1 MEQLAQHDPRRIGPF
16 EVLGRLGSGG
26 MGLVYL
32 ARSASGR
39 RVAIKTVRTE
49 LAEDQLFRVR
59 FTREVEAAR
68 AVSGFYTAAVV
79 DADPRAAIPWLA
91 TAYVPSPSLEE
102 IVTECGPLP
111 VQAVRWLAAG
121 VAEALQSI
129 HGAGLV
135 HRDLKP
141 SNVLVVEDGPRVI
154 DFGIAS
160 GVSNTRLTM
169 TNVAVGT
176 PAYMSPE
183 QARDSRS
190 VTGASDVFSLAS
202 TLVFAATGHA
212 PFHGANPVETVF
224 MLLREGPDL
233 EGLPDDLRS
242 LIDSCMRMNAEERPT
257 PADLQAQLAPHL
269 FGAGSDDSG
278 TVSAWLPIT
287 AVSLIERRRG
297 GRAMRRQNA
306 ASADAGQAA
315 GGAPGGSPAGSLP
328 APSVPAPSGPPASA
342 PPPAASFPPAGAGGS
357 GADGSAMGSVG
368 PGGPPA
374 AGQAGPSQDAGAAGN
389 AGVAASAGAAG
400 SAGSAMSGGGAA
412 GNGPEVPGGGPGVSG
427 NGSGAAG
434 GHGAAGGGPAAAGWN
449 QGIPGGPPAV
459 GAVADASGP
468 SAAPGPSGASVRGV
482 PHPGDPSAPA
492 AGDYAAGS
500 PGAAVPGSA
509 PVVSRPSAQPG
520 SPEAD
525 PVQLP
530 NTQVPIG
537 PGPRR
542 SDETGREA
550 GTEPTS
556 GWVRAPD
563 GSGGGPRDGTPPPS
577 YAQPYAAPLP
587 PLAGPSAAHGAAA
600 PQAVSPPPA
609 PPYGA
614 PGRSAGGADQ
624 GGDPSA
630 GSVPPPGVHPLHQ
643 PPAPPPP
650 SPQHPQPPARPPSQ
664 PPAHSAGGG
673 YPAGSGV
680 SSGGPQRWRPW
691 RFRMSNDVWGSPAV
705 ADDLVYVTSFEV
717 HALDVASGR
726 RQFKTR
732 EVAWSMA
739 VSGGRVHASDG
750 PSLYALDAGDGSER
764 WRLATDGWVYALQV
778 DRGTVVTGTRGGG
791 VQAWEAATG
800 EKLWDLT
807 GAQTDFET
815 PEGGPVIADG
825 AVYTWADGRLYVFE
839 ARTGTERWT
848 YPVGDASA
856 TGGVPVRVTVAED
869 GVAYVCAGSRVFA
882 LDAAT
887 GQERWRFDAPA
898 AFLSP
903 AAFVPGPG
911 VTGGGVYLADYLGT
925 VYALDSGSGNDRWR
939 IATEARHSAEPVV
952 TADGLVHLGSG
963 SAVYTLDAVSGTPRW
978 RFATGADVV
987 GAPVVAEG
995 RVHFGS
1001 ADHCLYTVDAV
1012 GGQLR
1017 WKLATGGEITG
1028 SPVAVGGVVYA
1039 CSKDRCVY
1047 ALDATKG
1054 TGQSRQSA

>member
-1 MEQLAQHDPRRIGPF
+1 MVEQLTQHDPRRIGPF
-16 EVLGRLGSGG
+16 EVLGRLGAGG

-79 DADPRAAIPWLA
+79 DADPRAAVPWLA
-91 TAYVPSPSLEE
+91 TAYVPAPSLEE
-102 IVTECGPLP
+102 IVTDCGPLP

-190 VTGASDVFSLAS
+190 VTGASDIFSLAS

-233 EGLPDDLRS
+233 EGLSDDLRP
-242 LIDSCMRMNAEERPT
+242 LIESCMRMAAEERPS
-257 PADLQAQLAPHL
+257 PADLQSQLAPHL
-269 FGAGSDDSG
+269 FSSGSDDSG
-278 TVSAWLPIT
+278 TVSAWLPST
-287 AVSLIERRRG
+287 AVTLIERRRG
-297 GRAMRRQNA
+297 GRSSRVRQA
-306 ASADAGQAA
+306 
-315 GGAPGGSPAGSLP
+315 
-328 APSVPAPSGPPASA
+328 APSGVSGGAQGA
-342 PPPAASFPPAGAGGS
+342 PDGPGGAG
-357 GADGSAMGSVG
+357 G
-368 PGGPPA
+368 PGGPGGAHA
-374 AGQAGPSQDAGAAGN
+374 APVRASGDGAGPSVAAPPVHGAPHGEQGPGPHEPAHPAAEPAHAWHGGHDAAG
-389 AGVAASAGAAG
+389 
-400 SAGSAMSGGGAA
+400 
-412 GNGPEVPGGGPGVSG
+412 
-427 NGSGAAG
+427 
-434 GHGAAGGGPAAAGWN
+434 H
-449 QGIPGGPPAV
+449 GIPGGPGGPAAV
-459 GAVADASGP
+459 GG
-468 SAAPGPSGASVRGV
+468 
-482 PHPGDPSAPA
+482 
-492 AGDYAAGS
+492 
-500 PGAAVPGSA
+500 PGAAAPAQKLYDQGAPAPPQGAPLDGGPVRLPGSH
-509 PVVSRPSAQPG
+509 
-520 SPEAD
+520 
-525 PVQLP
+525 
-530 NTQVPIG
+530 VPIG

-542 SDETGREA
+542 SDDPARDPEA
-550 GTEPTS
+550 GPAT
-556 GWVRAPD
+556 GWVRPPNGAAPHAPPPSHAPSVH
-563 GSGGGPRDGTPPPS
+563 GTPGTGAGAANHAGGGGP
-577 YAQPYAAPLP
+577 
-587 PLAGPSAAHGAAA
+587 AA
-600 PQAVSPPPA
+600 PQPHQRHGSEAHAPRTQHGPPTGPPPQAQHSAA
-609 PPYGA
+609 PP
-614 PGRSAGGADQ
+614 
-624 GGDPSA
+624 
-630 GSVPPPGVHPLHQ
+630 
-643 PPAPPPP
+643 
-650 SPQHPQPPARPPSQ
+650 
-664 PPAHSAGGG
+664 
-673 YPAGSGV
+673 
-680 SSGGPQRWRPW
+680 RWRPW
-691 RFRMSNDVWGSPAV
+691 RFRMSNDVWGSPVV
-705 ADDLVYVTSFEV
+705 ADDLLYVTSFEV

-750 PSLYALDAGDGSER
+750 PSLYALDATDGSER
-764 WRLATDGWVYALQV
+764 WRLATDGWVYSLQV

-791 VQAWEAATG
+791 VQAWEAANG
-800 EKLWDLT
+800 EKLWELS
-807 GAQTDFET
+807 GAQADFET
-815 PEGGPVIADG
+815 PEGGPVIIG
-825 AVYTWADGRLYVFE
+825 GIVYMWGDGRLYALE
-839 ARTGTERWT
+839 ARTGAEHWS

-856 TGGVPVRVTVAED
+856 TGGVPVRLTVADD
-869 GVAYVCAGSRVFA
+869 GAVYVCAGSRVFA
-882 LDAAT
+882 LDATT
-887 GQERWRFDAPA
+887 GAERWRFDAPA
-898 AFLSP
+898 AFLCP
-903 AAFVPGPG
+903 PAFVPGPA
-911 VTGGGVYLADYLGT
+911 VAGGGIYLADYLGT
-925 VYALDSGSGNDRWR
+925 VYALDAANGHDRWR
-939 IATEARHSAEPVV
+939 IATEARHSTEPVI

-963 SAVYTLDAVSGTPRW
+963 SALYTLDAVSGTPRW

-1028 SPVAVGGVVYA
+1028 SPVASGGVVYA

-1047 ALDATKG
+1047 ALDAAKG
-1054 TGQSRQSA
+1054 TGQSRSSS